1 MFGNPTE
8 SCSVKNGL
16 LSSANA
22 NQLCN
27 ENIQRQRN
35 QLRSNG
41 YYRVKK
47 RMFVRRPLRQT
58 HILCFTQLK
67 KMLDAMQVRT
77 ITPISAQREFT
88 MNL

>member
-1 MFGNPTE
+1 MFGNPME

-47 RMFVRRPLRQT
+47 RMFV
-58 HILCFTQLK
+58 
-67 KMLDAMQVRT
+67 
-77 ITPISAQREFT
+77 
-88 MNL
+88 